1 MPPGSIV
8 KVSKEVFSSMANFP
22 SNNTAFPQSQVD
34 SRSVF
39 ITRTYTHVVG
49 GILGFILIE
58 MGLFESGI
66 ARNVAS
72 VMMGIPWLIIG
83 SIAALLLIIVAFML
97 VGWLATR
104 TAQTSTSL
112 GMQYF
117 AYAMYVVVEA
127 LIFVPLLYFA
137 ELKAPGTIDSATLI
151 TALGAGGLMVVA
163 HRTRKDFSFLRA
175 ILMWGGIIALIAI
188 VGGIVFG
195 FQLGTWFS
203 VLMIGFAGAAV
214 LYDTS
219 NIIHQYPE
227 DRYVSAAMQLFA
239 SIALMFWYVLRL
251 MMGSRN

>member
-1 MPPGSIV
+1 
-8 KVSKEVFSSMANFP
+8 MATFP
-22 SNNTAFPQSQVD
+22 SSNSAFPSSGVD
-34 SRSVF
+34 SRAQF

-49 GILGFILIE
+49 GILAFILVE
-58 MGLFESGI
+58 LGLFESGLADQI
-66 ARNVAS
+66 ASFMFGVN
-72 VMMGIPWLIIG
+72 W
-83 SIAALLLIIVAFML
+83 LLILGAFML

-104 TAQTSTSL
+104 TAQTSASL

-117 AYAMYVVVEA
+117 AYGAYIVAEA
-127 LIFVPLLYFA
+127 VIFVPLLYLA
-137 ELKAPGTIDSATLI
+137 DRKAPGAIDSATLI

-175 ILMWGGIIALIAI
+175 ILMWGGVVALLAI
-188 VGGIVFG
+188 VGGAIFG

-203 VLMIGFAGAAV
+203 VAMIGFAGAAV

-219 NIIHQYPE
+219 NIIHYYPE

-251 MMGSRN
+251 MMGNRN

>member
-1 MPPGSIV
+1 M
-8 KVSKEVFSSMANFP
+8 EDTMATFP
-22 SNNTAFPQSQVD
+22 SSNSAFTGSGVD
-34 SRSVF
+34 SRAQF

-49 GILGFILIE
+49 GILAFILVE
-58 MGLFESGI
+58 LGLFESGLAVQI
-66 ARNVAS
+66 ARFMLSFN
-72 VMMGIPWLIIG
+72 WFLILG
-83 SIAALLLIIVAFML
+83 AFML

-104 TAQTSTSL
+104 TAQTSSSL

-117 AYAMYVVVEA
+117 SYGAYIVAEA
-127 LIFVPLLYFA
+127 LIFVPLLYIA
-137 ELKAPGTIDSATLI
+137 NAKAPGAIDSATLI

-175 ILMWGGIIALIAI
+175 ILMWGGVVALLAM
-188 VGGIVFG
+188 VGGAVFG

-203 VLMIGFAGAAV
+203 VAMIGFAGAAV

-219 NIIHQYPE
+219 NIIQNYPE

-251 MMGSRN
+251 VMGNRN

>member
-1 MPPGSIV
+1 
-8 KVSKEVFSSMANFP
+8 MANFP
-22 SNNTAFPQSQVD
+22 SNNAAFPGSQVD

-58 MGLFESGI
+58 MGLFESGV
-66 ARNVAS
+66 ALNVARY
-72 VMMGIPWLIIG
+72 MLGLPWL
-83 SIAALLLIIVAFML
+83 LILGAFML
-97 VGWLATR
+97 VGWFATR

-127 LIFVPLLYFA
+127 LIFVPLLYIA
-137 ELKAPGTIDSATLI
+137 NAKAPGTIDSATLI

-175 ILMWGGIIALIAI
+175 ILMWGGILALIAI
-188 VGGIVFG
+188 VGGLVFG

-251 MMGSRN
+251 LMGSRN